1 MSRAALAALLVAAA
15 SGGAL
20 SACAPVQPRPPSKPA
35 PYRSMGELLQGSAP
49 ADWRPLR
56 LEDAVVLE
64 LPAGRVV
71 LELAPAFAPR
81 HAANVKALVKSGY
94 LDGLAILRSQD
105 NFVVQWGDPDA
116 DDPQKARPFPEGA
129 EKRLPAEFSR
139 PAEGLP
145 FHRLPDPDGWAPE
158 AGFVDGLHAARD
170 PKAGEA
176 WLAHCYGAIGAGRGE
191 AADSSTGAELYVVI
205 GHAPRQLDRN
215 ITVVGR
221 VVEGMELLAVVP
233 RGPAPM
239 GFFEKPEQRVP
250 IRRARLALDLP
261 EAERPRLELLRTD
274 TPLFD
279 AVLEAR
285 RNRRD
290 GWYKR
295 PAGHLDLCLAPLP
308 VRPVAIPVRV
318 TP

>member
-1 MSRAALAALLVAAA
+1 VKLPLAASLALAAAGCASRAAAPPPAATQAPARPAAQA
-15 SGGAL
+15 
-20 SACAPVQPRPPSKPA
+20 PA
-35 PYRSMGELLQGSAP
+35 PYRSMGELLAASAP
-49 ADWRPLR
+49 SDWRPLA
-56 LEDAVVLE
+56 LEDALVLE

-81 HAANVKALVKSGY
+81 HAANVKALVRGGY

-116 DDPQKARPFPEGA
+116 DDAAKARPVPAGA
-129 EKRLPAEFSR
+129 EQVLPAEFTR

-145 FHRLPDPDGWAPE
+145 FHRLPDPDGFAPE
-158 AGFVDGLHAARD
+158 VGFAGGFHAARD
-170 PKAGEA
+170 PGTGRA
-176 WLAHCYGAIGAGRGE
+176 WLAHCYGAVGAGRGE
-191 AADSSTGAELYVVI
+191 APDSSTGAELYVVI

-215 ITVVGR
+215 VTVVGR
-221 VVEGMELLAVVP
+221 VVQGMELLSVVP

-239 GFFEKPEQRVP
+239 GFFESPAARVP
-250 IRRARLALDLP
+250 IRRARVAADLP
-261 EAERPRLELLRTD
+261 EAERPRLEVLRTD

-290 GWYKR
+290 AWYR
-295 PAGHLDLCLAPLP
+295 VPAGHLDLCLAP
-308 VRPVAIPVRV
+308 IPVREAR
-318 TP
+318 

>member
-1 MSRAALAALLVAAA
+1 MTRAAVLATLVAAA
-15 SGGAL
+15 G
-20 SACAPVQPRPPSKPA
+20 CAAAPPPPTKPT
-35 PYRSMGELLQGSAP
+35 PYRSMGDLLAASKP
-49 ADWRPLR
+49 EDWRPLR

-81 HAANVKALVKSGY
+81 HAANVKALVKGGY

-105 NFVVQWGDPDA
+105 NFVVQWGDPDG
-116 DDPQKARPFPEGA
+116 DDEQKARPFPPGA
-129 EKRLPAEFSR
+129 EKHLPAEFTR
-139 PAEGLP
+139 PAGGLP

-158 AGFVDGLHAARD
+158 AGFVDGLAAARD
-170 PKAGEA
+170 PASGEA
-176 WLAHCYGAIGAGRGE
+176 WLAHCYGAVGAGRGE
-191 AADSSTGAELYVVI
+191 AADSSNGAELYVVI

-250 IRRARLALDLP
+250 IRRARLAADLP
-261 EAERPRLELLRTD
+261 DAERPRLDVLRTD

-279 AVLEAR
+279 AILEAR

-308 VRPVAIPVRV
+308 VRPAPIPVRV
-318 TP
+318 SP